1 MSAASAQFVTRLLGV
16 AGLVPFVLPA
26 LLVASGSEL
35 AALSARLAAGY
46 ALAIICFLAGSWWG
60 MAQAS
65 GNRATLILSNLYLL
79 LALAL
84 YLFAIEWWPLAAML
98 LLLGTL
104 LCEHSKLLFPAFPP
118 AYRHLRTLLTLIAA
132 ASMGVI
138 QFAG

>member
-35 AALSARLAAGY
+35 AALSARIAAGY

-98 LLLGTL
+98 LLLGAWA
-104 LCEHSKLLFPAFPP
+104 CEQSKLLFPAFPP
-118 AYRHLRTLLTLIAA
+118 TYRHLRILLTLGSA
-132 ASMGVI
+132 ASMGII

>member
-1 MSAASAQFVTRLLGV
+1 MPATSTQFVTRLLGV
-16 AGLVPFVLPA
+16 AGLIPFVLPA

-35 AALSARLAAGY
+35 AALSTRLAAGY

-60 MAQAS
+60 LAQAS
-65 GNRATLILSNLYLL
+65 GIRATLILSNLYLL

-84 YLFAIEWWPLAAML
+84 YLFAPHWWPLAAML
-98 LLLGTL
+98 LLLGAW
-104 LCEHSKLLFPAFPP
+104 LCEQSRRLFPALPP
-118 AYRHLRTLLTLIAA
+118 AYRHMRILLTLGAA

>member
-1 MSAASAQFVTRLLGV
+1 MPATSAQFVTRLLGV

-35 AALSARLAAGY
+35 AALSAQLADGY

-60 MAQAS
+60 MAQTSAV
-65 GNRATLILSNLYLL
+65 RATLILSNLYLL

-84 YLFAIEWWPLAAML
+84 YLFALDWWPLAAML
-98 LLLGTL
+98 LLLGAW
-104 LCEHSKLLFPAFPP
+104 LCEQSQRLFPAFPP
-118 AYRHLRTLLTLIAA
+118 AYRRMRILLTLGAA